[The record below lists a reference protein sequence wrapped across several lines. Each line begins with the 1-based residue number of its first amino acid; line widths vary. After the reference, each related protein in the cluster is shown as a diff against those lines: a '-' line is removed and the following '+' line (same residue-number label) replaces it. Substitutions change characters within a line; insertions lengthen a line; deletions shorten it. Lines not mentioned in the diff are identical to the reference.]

1 MSERSTDVGDVR
13 AIFSGGGTGGH
24 LFPALAIADELK
36 RLEPRAEILFIG
48 TKDKIEATVVPRK
61 GYRFR
66 SIWIGGFRRGFHAS
80 NLLFPVR
87 TAVGLMQ
94 AARIIRNFRPD
105 VVVGTGGYVSGPVL
119 RSAVSLGV
127 PTLIQEQNSY
137 PGITTRI
144 LARKVDEVHL
154 TFEGSA
160 SFIDRTEGVFVTGN
174 PTRAGLDG
182 VDMNE
187 ASRYFGF
194 DPAFA
199 GRTVLI
205 FGGSLGAR
213 SINAAI
219 EKSLEQL
226 MKSDIRIVW
235 QTGEADAAN
244 EQKLCEEWGPARAW
258 VGAFIDKMEYAYR
271 VADLVVCRAGA
282 TTIAELTRLG
292 KPAILVPYP
301 HAAANHQVEN
311 ARSMAEAGAAEIVY
325 DHEALESLE
334 TRILGALEERRLIE
348 MGTRSR
354 KLGKPD
360 AALRIAERVLALARG
375 GSRGASIAAA
385 PR

>member
-1 MSERSTDVGDVR
+1 VGQLR

-36 RLEPRAEILFIG
+36 QLEPGAEILFIG
-48 TKDKIEATVVPRK
+48 TRDKIEATVVPKK
-61 GYRFR
+61 GYQFR
-66 SIWIGGFRRGFHAS
+66 PIWIGGFRRGFHAT

-87 TAVGLMQ
+87 TLVGLMQ
-94 AARIIRNFRPD
+94 AVRIIRKFRPD

-119 RSAVSLGV
+119 RSAVSLHV

-137 PGITTRI
+137 PGITTRL

-154 TFEGSA
+154 TFERSA
-160 SFIDRTEGVFVTGN
+160 QYIGRKEGVFITGN

-182 VDMNE
+182 ADPEE
-187 ASRYFGF
+187 AARYFGF
-194 DPAFA
+194 DPAFG

-205 FGGSLGAR
+205 FGGSLGAQ

-219 EKSLEQL
+219 EKSLDLL
-226 MKSDIRIVW
+226 MNRGIRIVW
-235 QTGEADAAN
+235 QTGEADAGK
-244 EQKLCEEWGPARAW
+244 EKKLCEAWGPARVW
-258 VGAFIDKMEYAYR
+258 VGAFIDAMEYAYR
-271 VADLVVCRAGA
+271 VCDLVVCRAGA

-325 DHEALESLE
+325 DYEALESLG
-334 TRILGALEERRLIE
+334 TRILGALKGPGLTD
-348 MGTRSR
+348 MSMKSL

-360 AALRIAERVLALARG
+360 AARKIAGRVLALARRSG
-375 GSRGASIAAA
+375 RG
-385 PR
+385 